1 MSDNTCG
8 DVLEALSIA
17 CECDRFVYDYDPYE
31 YWNALDG
38 QDEALVME
46 SVQRTAKSILDNG
59 KELDG
64 IMAYL
69 KDVVSENADS
79 DVEYVVRAS
88 KILIR
93 LYDFRSRRTAHLCGY
108 KHI

>member
-46 SVQRTAKSILDNG
+46 SVQRTAKQILDDG
-59 KELDG
+59 EELTG
-64 IMAYL
+64 IWEYL
-69 KDVVSENADS
+69 QEIVRDDP
-79 DVEYVVRAS
+79 DIEYVARAAT
-88 KILIR
+88 ILHR
-93 LYDFRSRRTAHLCGY
+93 LCVFVHSRRTAQ
-108 KHI
+108 K

>member
-17 CECDRFVYDYDPYE
+17 CECDKFVYDYDPYE

-38 QDEALVME
+38 RDEALVME
-46 SVQRTAKSILDNG
+46 SVQKTAKSILNDG

-64 IMAYL
+64 IIEYMKGA
-69 KDVVSENADS
+69 VSDNADT
-79 DVEYVVRAS
+79 DVESVVRAS

-93 LYDFRSRRTAHLCGY
+93 LYDFRLRRTAQ
-108 KHI
+108 K